1 MNKDILFHLQ
11 NSEICIKCCNC
22 LDRIDDLQQQLI
34 DVKDELKRLK
44 REVRNNMS
52 HVNIHAHDATDE
64 QEKKLKG
71 ALHDVKEEVSIE
83 NKNID

>member
-1 MNKDILFHLQ
+1 M
-11 NSEICIKCCNC
+11 
-22 LDRIDDLQQQLI
+22 
-34 DVKDELKRLK
+34 K